1 MGAYKSPKSM
11 RAAITRDLCHKKAP
25 KKIINTSA
33 YLRARGGPMRFDYPG
48 FDDGTMCP
56 KGRKVHSYKKRAMPK
71 KAVAA
76 LKKFRSSG
84 RKRVYRKLS
93 KSKSPHAKH
102 ALKKKSAKKSPK
114 KSPKKVAKKSPKKA
128 AKKSPK
134 KSPKKVAKKSPA
146 KRKVAK
152 KSPAKKVAKKSPAK
166 RKVVKKSPAKKVA
179 PRRSARLAKKQQGGR
194 QQNQQRQQRQQN
206 QQRQQQNQQQRQQR
220 QQ

>member
-93 KSKSPHAKH
+93 KSRSPHAKH

-114 KSPKKVAKKSPKKA
+114 KV

-134 KSPKKVAKKSPA
+134 KSPKKVAKKSPN
-146 KRKVAK
+146 
-152 KSPAKKVAKKSPAK
+152 K

>member
-114 KSPKKVAKKSPKKA
+114 KSPKKVAKKSPKK
-128 AKKSPK
+128 SP
-134 KSPKKVAKKSPA
+134 
-146 KRKVAK
+146 
-152 KSPAKKVAKKSPAK
+152 KKVAKKSPAK

-206 QQRQQQNQQQRQQR
+206 QQRQQQNQQQ
-220 QQ
+220 

>member
-114 KSPKKVAKKSPKKA
+114 KSPKKVAKKSPKK
-128 AKKSPK
+128 
-134 KSPKKVAKKSPA
+134 SPKKVAKKSP
-146 KRKVAK
+146 KKVAK

-179 PRRSARLAKKQQGGR
+179 PR
-194 QQNQQRQQRQQN
+194 
-206 QQRQQQNQQQRQQR
+206 
-220 QQ
+220 

>member
-102 ALKKKSAKKSPK
+102 ALKKKVAK
-114 KSPKKVAKKSPKKA
+114 KSPKKVA
-128 AKKSPK
+128 K

-146 KRKVAK
+146 KRKVVKKSPKKVAK

-179 PRRSARLAKKQQGGR
+179 PRRSAR
-194 QQNQQRQQRQQN
+194 
-206 QQRQQQNQQQRQQR
+206 
-220 QQ
+220 